1 MKLFA
6 SVVGFLLFLCGN
18 AQNQGFIPPEDYFV
32 IEGDTVIN
40 SSIELKEV
48 ILFQPLRFSNYDEAK
63 RYVILRERTHK
74 VYPYA
79 KMAADRLNVL
89 SERLNKIKSK
99 INKMKMSKS
108 TSMICALITTFIWGT
123 AFIAQDT
130 GMDNIGPLTFNFSR
144 FFVGFITI
152 LPIAL
157 FFERKKILV
166 EISSN
171 SKVFYKYLL
180 FMGISLF
187 LGTYLQQA
195 SLQYTNIAN
204 AAFFTVFYVPIVPIL
219 LFFIYS
225 KKVHWSIWP
234 AIGLC
239 ILGVYLLSD
248 FSNSEIMLGDGLV
261 ILCSVFWALHIIFAG
276 KFMEEFDIPMFYAA
290 LQALFVATLSLIF
303 SFIFEEINISKIL
316 MESSSILYAGALS
329 GGIAFTLQMY
339 AQKNIEEAP
348 AAIIYSL
355 EGVFAAVAGW
365 IILNQF
371 LSTNNM
377 IGCLLILIAVI
388 SSQISP
394 SSKN

>member
-1 MKLFA
+1 
-6 SVVGFLLFLCGN
+6 
-18 AQNQGFIPPEDYFV
+18 
-32 IEGDTVIN
+32 
-40 SSIELKEV
+40 
-48 ILFQPLRFSNYDEAK
+48 
-63 RYVILRERTHK
+63 
-74 VYPYA
+74 
-79 KMAADRLNVL
+79 
-89 SERLNKIKSK
+89 
-99 INKMKMSKS
+99 MSKS

-157 FFERKKILV
+157 IFERKKIVL

-204 AAFFTVFYVPIVPIL
+204 AAFFTVFYVPLVPIL
-219 LFFIYS
+219 LFFIYAS
-225 KKVHWSIWP
+225 KVHWSIWP
-234 AIGLC
+234 SIGLC
-239 ILGVYLLSD
+239 VFGVYLLSD
-248 FSNSEIMLGDGLV
+248 FSNSEVMLGDALV

-276 KFMEEFDIPMFYAA
+276 KFMETFNIPIFYAA
-290 LQALFVATLSLIF
+290 LQALLVAALSLLF
-303 SFIFEEINISKIL
+303 SYIFEEIKFSNIL
-316 MESSSILYAGALS
+316 LESNSIIYAGVFS
-329 GGIAFTLQMY
+329 GGIAFTLQMF

-355 EGVFAAVAGW
+355 EGVFAALAGW

-371 LSTNNM
+371 LDLSNI
-377 IGCLLILIAVI
+377 IGCCLILIAVI
-388 SSQISP
+388 FSQLAP
-394 SSKN
+394 NSKN

>member
-1 MKLFA
+1 
-6 SVVGFLLFLCGN
+6 
-18 AQNQGFIPPEDYFV
+18 
-32 IEGDTVIN
+32 
-40 SSIELKEV
+40 
-48 ILFQPLRFSNYDEAK
+48 
-63 RYVILRERTHK
+63 
-74 VYPYA
+74 
-79 KMAADRLNVL
+79 
-89 SERLNKIKSK
+89 
-99 INKMKMSKS
+99 MSKS

-157 FFERKKILV
+157 IFEKKKILI

-204 AAFFTVFYVPIVPIL
+204 AAFFTVFYVPLVPIL
-219 LFFIYS
+219 LFFIYAS
-225 KKVHWSIWP
+225 KVHWSIWP
-234 AIGLC
+234 SIGLC
-239 ILGVYLLSD
+239 VFGVYLLSD
-248 FSNSEIMLGDGLV
+248 FSNSEVMLGDALV

-276 KFMEEFDIPMFYAA
+276 KFMETFNIPIFYAA
-290 LQALFVATLSLIF
+290 LQALLVAALSLLF
-303 SFIFEEINISKIL
+303 SYFFEEIKFSNIL
-316 MESSSILYAGALS
+316 LESSSIIYAGVFS
-329 GGIAFTLQMY
+329 GGIAFTLQMF

-355 EGVFAAVAGW
+355 EGVFAALAGW
-365 IILNQF
+365 IILNQ
-371 LSTNNM
+371 LL
-377 IGCLLILIAVI
+377 ICLLLIHLKLLILSLTLYKKV
-388 SSQISP
+388 
-394 SSKN
+394 K

>member
-1 MKLFA
+1 
-6 SVVGFLLFLCGN
+6 
-18 AQNQGFIPPEDYFV
+18 
-32 IEGDTVIN
+32 
-40 SSIELKEV
+40 
-48 ILFQPLRFSNYDEAK
+48 
-63 RYVILRERTHK
+63 
-74 VYPYA
+74 
-79 KMAADRLNVL
+79 
-89 SERLNKIKSK
+89 
-99 INKMKMSKS
+99 MSKS

-157 FFERKKILV
+157 IFERKKIVL

-204 AAFFTVFYVPIVPIL
+204 AAFFTVFYVPLVPIL

-225 KKVHWSIWP
+225 SKVHWSIWP
-234 AIGLC
+234 SIGLC
-239 ILGVYLLSD
+239 VFGVYLLSD
-248 FSNSEIMLGDGLV
+248 FSNSEVMLGDALV

-276 KFMEEFDIPMFYAA
+276 KFMETFNIPIFYAA
-290 LQALFVATLSLIF
+290 LQALLVAALSLLF
-303 SFIFEEINISKIL
+303 SYFFEEIKFSNIL
-316 MESSSILYAGALS
+316 LESSSIIYAGVFS
-329 GGIAFTLQMY
+329 GGIAFTLQMF

-355 EGVFAAVAGW
+355 EGVFAALAGW

-371 LSTNNM
+371 LDLSNI
-377 IGCLLILIAVI
+377 IGCCLILIAVI
-388 SSQISP
+388 FSQLAP

>member
-1 MKLFA
+1 MTK
-6 SVVGFLLFLCGN
+6 S
-18 AQNQGFIPPEDYFV
+18 
-32 IEGDTVIN
+32 
-40 SSIELKEV
+40 
-48 ILFQPLRFSNYDEAK
+48 
-63 RYVILRERTHK
+63 
-74 VYPYA
+74 
-79 KMAADRLNVL
+79 L
-89 SERLNKIKSK
+89 S
-99 INKMKMSKS
+99 MV
-108 TSMICALITTFIWGT
+108 CALVTTFIWGT

-130 GMDNIGPLTFNFSR
+130 GMDNIGPLTFNAAR
-144 FFVGFITI
+144 FIVGFFTI
-152 LPIAL
+152 LPLAL
-157 FFERKKILV
+157 LFERKKIKL
-166 EISSN
+166 EIL
-171 SKVFYKYLL
+171 SKSKLFIKYLV
-180 FMGISLF
+180 FMGVSLF
-187 LGTYLQQA
+187 LGTFLQQTA
-195 SLQYTNIAN
+195 LQYTNIAN

-290 LQALFVATLSLIF
+290 LQALFVATLSFIF
-303 SFIFEEINISKIL
+303 SYIFEEFNISKIL

>member
-1 MKLFA
+1 
-6 SVVGFLLFLCGN
+6 
-18 AQNQGFIPPEDYFV
+18 
-32 IEGDTVIN
+32 
-40 SSIELKEV
+40 
-48 ILFQPLRFSNYDEAK
+48 
-63 RYVILRERTHK
+63 
-74 VYPYA
+74 
-79 KMAADRLNVL
+79 
-89 SERLNKIKSK
+89 
-99 INKMKMSKS
+99 MSKS

-157 FFERKKILV
+157 IFERKKILL

-204 AAFFTVFYVPIVPIL
+204 AAFFTVFYVPLVPIL
-219 LFFIYS
+219 LFFIYAS
-225 KKVHWSIWP
+225 KVHWSIWP
-234 AIGLC
+234 SIGLC
-239 ILGVYLLSD
+239 VFGVYLLSD
-248 FSNSEIMLGDGLV
+248 FSNSQVMLGDALV

-276 KFMEEFDIPMFYAA
+276 KFMETFNIPIFYAA
-290 LQALFVATLSLIF
+290 LQALLVAALSLLF
-303 SFIFEEINISKIL
+303 SYIFEEIKFSNIL
-316 MESSSILYAGALS
+316 LESNSIIYAGVFS
-329 GGIAFTLQMY
+329 GGIAFTLQMF

-355 EGVFAAVAGW
+355 EGVFAALAGW

-371 LSTNNM
+371 LDLSNI
-377 IGCLLILIAVI
+377 IGCCLILIAVI
-388 SSQISP
+388 FSQLAP

>member
-1 MKLFA
+1 
-6 SVVGFLLFLCGN
+6 
-18 AQNQGFIPPEDYFV
+18 
-32 IEGDTVIN
+32 
-40 SSIELKEV
+40 
-48 ILFQPLRFSNYDEAK
+48 
-63 RYVILRERTHK
+63 
-74 VYPYA
+74 
-79 KMAADRLNVL
+79 
-89 SERLNKIKSK
+89 
-99 INKMKMSKS
+99 MSKS

-157 FFERKKILV
+157 IFERKKIFL

-204 AAFFTVFYVPIVPIL
+204 AAFFTVFYVPLVPIL
-219 LFFIYS
+219 LFFIYAS
-225 KKVHWSIWP
+225 KVHWSIWP
-234 AIGLC
+234 SIGLC
-239 ILGVYLLSD
+239 VFGVYLLSD
-248 FSNSEIMLGDGLV
+248 FSNSDVMLGDALV

-276 KFMEEFDIPMFYAA
+276 KFMEIFNIPIFYAA
-290 LQALFVATLSLIF
+290 LQALLVATLSLLF
-303 SFIFEEINISKIL
+303 SYFFEEIKFSNIL
-316 MESSSILYAGALS
+316 LESSSIIYAGVFS
-329 GGIAFTLQMY
+329 GGIAFTLQMF

-355 EGVFAAVAGW
+355 EGVFAALAGW

-371 LSTNNM
+371 LDLSNI
-377 IGCLLILIAVI
+377 IGCCLILIAVI
-388 SSQISP
+388 FSQLAP
-394 SSKN
+394 NSKN